1 MKMKTLTIGRWG
13 MRCVVVDVCGSVC
26 GRDPRRNGS
35 ARGQPVT
42 SEASRNHATTLSRR
56 QAAEARS
63 GSTCNLSYNYCASV
77 GEDGTDRNCVSDSN
91 DCMADLV
98 NCSLVTD
105 AWTSSDDC
113 N

>member
-13 MRCVVVDVCGSVC
+13 SAAWSLTCAAVCAVAIPGATAAP
-26 GRDPRRNGS
+26 GRTGHVGGKP
-35 ARGQPVT
+35 QPCDYII
-42 SEASRNHATTLSRR
+42 ATPGC
-56 QAAEARS
+56 EARS